1 MDVVCFLRH
10 RACSPQQ
17 PWMFSRAVSECRS
30 PCKQDSRGSCNS
42 PNPCTLNCKTRLRQE
57 GASRNRREV
66 RGRPAGRKSTASR
79 RVESPSAE
87 GRPAGAGWSKSFRNR
102 RAWTSLN
109 KESTYRTANMTIM
122 EAPYTIA
129 SLPKP
134 LDAEHGS
141 IYASPV
147 FSYRGLK
154 KRKRHE
160 VVVGVD
166 GESLN
171 IYNVCLR
178 QSSAMDLTLTHTRS
192 SPSLS
197 LLHTLFLHNRIS
209 AAHLAPSTSDETAT
223 LLPRD
228 THTPRSRTRAHNSSA
243 GSCDSSSA

>member
-1 MDVVCFLRH
+1 
-10 RACSPQQ
+10 
-17 PWMFSRAVSECRS
+17 
-30 PCKQDSRGSCNS
+30 
-42 PNPCTLNCKTRLRQE
+42 
-57 GASRNRREV
+57 
-66 RGRPAGRKSTASR
+66 
-79 RVESPSAE
+79 
-87 GRPAGAGWSKSFRNR
+87 
-102 RAWTSLN
+102 
-109 KESTYRTANMTIM
+109 MTTM
-122 EAPYTIA
+122 EAPYTIV

-171 IYNVCLR
+171 IYNVGLR
-178 QSSAMDLTLTHTRS
+178 KTSPMGIALTHTRS

-197 LLHTLFLHNRIS
+197 LPHTLFLHNRIS
-209 AAHLAPSTSDETAT
+209 AAHLPPSTSDETAT

-228 THTPRSRTRAHNSSA
+228 THMPRSRTRAHNPSA
-243 GSCDSSSA
+243 GLCALLSV

>member
-1 MDVVCFLRH
+1 
-10 RACSPQQ
+10 
-17 PWMFSRAVSECRS
+17 
-30 PCKQDSRGSCNS
+30 
-42 PNPCTLNCKTRLRQE
+42 
-57 GASRNRREV
+57 
-66 RGRPAGRKSTASR
+66 
-79 RVESPSAE
+79 
-87 GRPAGAGWSKSFRNR
+87 
-102 RAWTSLN
+102 
-109 KESTYRTANMTIM
+109 M

-147 FSYRGLK
+147 FSYRGLR

-178 QSSAMDLTLTHTRS
+178 ESSVIDVTLTHTRS

-197 LLHTLFLHNRIS
+197 LPRTLFLHNRIS
-209 AAHLAPSTSDETAT
+209 AAHLAPSTFDETAT
-223 LLPRD
+223 LRPRD
-228 THTPRSRTRAHNSSA
+228 THMPR
-243 GSCDSSSA
+243 